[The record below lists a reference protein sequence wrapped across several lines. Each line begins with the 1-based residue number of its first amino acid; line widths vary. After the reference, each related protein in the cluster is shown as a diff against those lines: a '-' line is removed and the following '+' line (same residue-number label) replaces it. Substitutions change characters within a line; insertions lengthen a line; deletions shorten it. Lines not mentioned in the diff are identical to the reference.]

1 MALARLILPAVLCAS
16 SPVFAQTYNE
26 IVAPTSTYYRQ
37 HCVGPCDCVDT
48 DQPHPLTGT
57 FVLTFD
63 HSDMWTD
70 YYTVT
75 QVALDSSTQNEPS
88 VHFAGSGTYHIG
100 GDFALTHRL
109 TLDLLQVGNPLPLH
123 FDSGEVVIS
132 GSGNPP
138 FPAVSIA
145 VTTGDIGCS
154 RWTFEINAAPG
165 GVSCRPDIGQAG
177 GMPGAD
183 GELNNNDFIAFINAF
198 FNGAPEADCGS
209 AGGVIGSDG
218 QFDNNDFIAFITLF
232 FQGC

>member
-1 MALARLILPAVLCAS
+1 MVLARFALPAALCTCPLA
-16 SPVFAQTYNE
+16 FGQTYSE
-26 IVAPTSTYYRQ
+26 VLDSSSTYYRQ

-75 QVALDSSTQNEPS
+75 QVSFASSTQNEPS
-88 VHFAGSGTYHIG
+88 VHFNGAGTYHIG

-109 TLDLLQVGNPLPLH
+109 ELDLMQVGSTTQLH
-123 FDSGEVVIS
+123 VDSGEVVLS
-132 GSGNPP
+132 GGGHAV
-138 FPAVSIA
+138 FPAIGIT

-154 RWTFEINAAPG
+154 RWTFVINAAPG
-165 GVSCRPDIGQAG
+165 EVTCRPDIGQAG
-177 GMPGAD
+177 GQPGPD

-198 FNGAPEADCGS
+198 FNGQPEADCGS
-209 AGGVIGSDG
+209 AGGVVGADG
-218 QFDNNDFIAFITLF
+218 HFDNNDFIAFITLF